1 MAKLTNKQR
10 IEIYER
16 KLKGESTKKLSIEYN
31 INDSKIRYLY
41 SLINKHGYSILRS
54 NKNRYYSKE
63 FKLITINIVL
73 IGKESTNSVAVDI
86 GLSSN
91 GILHNWIKKYKENC
105 YNVVEKKRGRKPKT
119 MTKKIKINNNKK
131 MTLEEKIKELEK
143 RSLYLQAENEYL
155 KKLEALIQEREQQK
169 KKEPK

>member
-1 MAKLTNKQR
+1 
-10 IEIYER
+10 
-16 KLKGESTKKLSIEYN
+16 
-31 INDSKIRYLY
+31 
-41 SLINKHGYSILRS
+41 
-54 NKNRYYSKE
+54 
-63 FKLITINIVL
+63 
-73 IGKESTNSVAVDI
+73 
-86 GLSSN
+86 
-91 GILHNWIKKYKENC
+91 
-105 YNVVEKKRGRKPKT
+105 